1 MVMRK
6 KKGGGEQMDEV
17 AKAVLVGILTVVIAV
32 INQEDR
38 DR

>member
-1 MVMRK
+1 
-6 KKGGGEQMDEV
+6 MDEV

-38 DR
+38 N